1 MAFHLEKPNSFIN
14 AVFLGKTIVIHP
26 TFKVIISLKNYKD
39 DKIRT
44 AVQIQADIMAAKAWI
59 KFE

>member
-39 DKIRT
+39 NKIRT
-44 AVQIQADIMAAKAWI
+44 AVQIQADIMAAKA
-59 KFE
+59 